1 MLRSKN
7 IRRQWAQLAH
17 SLVII
22 SKVKCP
28 WKTRILST
36 PPPGGFPSMVH
47 AVLLPASALGV
58 LSRGSYLIPPCGMT
72 PPSHQTWPGE
82 EDTESWLQR

>member
-1 MLRSKN
+1 
-7 IRRQWAQLAH
+7 
-17 SLVII
+17 
-22 SKVKCP
+22 
-28 WKTRILST
+28 
-36 PPPGGFPSMVH
+36 MVH